1 MLPFVLHLLGDLLEI
16 GSRSCELRRLSVLQ
30 QDFQG
35 PQRAPFLR
43 TSSTLQMLCIDQVSS
58 ICEMVGFRWSLA
70 FYLRV
75 IRRASSL
82 YIRQAIAAAV
92 VRSVRG
98 LLRERVRIGSE
109 RCQGLFGRCDHHRRE
124 EPARPG

>member
-58 ICEMVGFRWSLA
+58 CRWIECLGSINISHA
-70 FYLRV
+70 
-75 IRRASSL
+75 
-82 YIRQAIAAAV
+82 
-92 VRSVRG
+92 VRSSAYLAIIVIPGRTTNCSAS
-98 LLRERVRIGSE
+98 GS
-109 RCQGLFGRCDHHRRE
+109 
-124 EPARPG
+124 P